1 MMQLLDEPM
10 LLGGLVV
17 AMGLALATT
26 TMINLVR
33 RDRARCGPTSRH
45 LCRALRVGSSEQR
58 LLQRVARRAGAPGA
72 GSLLLSSG
80 YFDWAIARAGITTD
94 QTRRLATV
102 RRRVFK

>member
-1 MMQLLDEPM
+1 MQLLDQP
-10 LLGGLVV
+10 LLFGGLVV

-26 TMINLVR
+26 TVISLVR
-33 RDRARCGPTSRH
+33 RDRARWGPTSRR

-58 LLQRVARRAGAPGA
+58 LLERVARRAGAPGA

-80 YFDWAIARAGITTD
+80 YFDWAIARAGINNA